1 MTGRNK
7 TVMAGLVPAIH
18 GSRQPIVKV
27 IPVGVRREDQAHP
40 PAPRPVL
47 HVELALNCDANVPV
61 GFSVYQTLEATLPG
75 KAIGYA
81 VAMLP
86 NATGEITGDA
96 GIKRAVRSV
105 GYNVDPSSFHR
116 TNWRAVG
123 GLWRDFMGARH
134 KAGRDED
141 GQNITELCSTKS

>member
-1 MTGRNK
+1 
-7 TVMAGLVPAIH
+7 MAGLVPAIH

-27 IPVGVRREDQAHP
+27 IPVGVRREDQTHL
-40 PAPRPVL
+40 PASGPVF
-47 HVELALNCDANVPV
+47 HVALALDRGADIRV
-61 GFSVYQTLEATLPG
+61 GFCKYEPLQPIFFREAVG
-75 KAIGYA
+75 HSFM
-81 VAMLP
+81 VLP
-86 NATGEITGDA
+86 NTTGKITGDA